1 MATPGFLFGCW
12 DTDSDPPLC
21 TASPLPMEIP
31 LESPAGPVL
40 CSLLDERVPEF
51 WTWIIWNCVGRYK
64 LNELFIKAW
73 DFPSLADWSLLF
85 KWVLRSFSCIA
96 YHQTNRQ
103 DKSQGGSEE
112 GRALSSGW
120 SHWVCLEWPWWRMEP
135 NRKKKTLFLSSSY
148 STKTFF
154 FNTLTYFSWKVTM
167 SKKHRKDF
175 LMFTEERTGAQRSQI
190 ICPSWTACIDG
201 TDGIKSQVYLQCNC
215 ATFQPY

>member
-40 CSLLDERVPEF
+40 CSLLDEQVPEF

-96 YHQTNRQ
+96 YHQTNSR

-120 SHWVCLEWPWWRMEP
+120 SHWVCLEWPWRRMEP

-148 STKTFF
+148 STKTFSF
-154 FNTLTYFSWKVTM
+154 LTLSLI
-167 SKKHRKDF
+167 SH
-175 LMFTEERTGAQRSQI
+175 E
-190 ICPSWTACIDG
+190 
-201 TDGIKSQVYLQCNC
+201 KSQWVRSTERIFSCLQKRERG
-215 ATFQPY
+215 PREVK